1 MIPLCA
7 TGRFRRP
14 IHGPQMPSLFFFFF
28 PQMPSQTNQ
37 HCHSHTHPIY
47 ASGKANITYTTTLSF
62 LGPQPNFVDCR
73 AKHVTT
79 SSGMWRTSSGRLNS
93 IYGVCLFVLF
103 FFGHQLALC
112 LLTQIHCLALAV
124 LSDIFF
130 TEHQEFC
137 PRTPSFPSNDTVD
150 LAMNP
155 LHNHLSLKNSNF
167 PPSLFRFCPQICKF
181 QPFPF
186 MCFPI
191 WPRALS
197 LH

>member
-47 ASGKANITYTTTLSF
+47 ASGKANITYTTTLHF

-93 IYGVCLFVLF
+93 IYGVCLFSF
-103 FFGHQLALC
+103 FFGLQQALF
-112 LLTQIHCLALAV
+112 LLTQIHWLALW
-124 LSDIFF
+124 LSYLTSSSPNI
-130 TEHQEFC
+130 
-137 PRTPSFPSNDTVD
+137 
-150 LAMNP
+150 
-155 LHNHLSLKNSNF
+155 KNSVHAH
-167 PPSLFRFCPQICKF
+167 PVLQAMTQLILLWTLYTTTSP
-181 QPFPF
+181 
-186 MCFPI
+186 
-191 WPRALS
+191 
-197 LH
+197 